1 MTCRCRSQHPGSE
14 NRPACDPGDQP
25 RTPAPL
31 LSRVNQPRACGTHA
45 SCSLSAAVDVIH
57 PSIIKYLSY
66 SIIRLEGIFR
76 GFLGV
81 PGKYLSVFFVQMS
94 REGGFYD
101 LLYGNPARRMWGL
114 ELLVSSH
121 ERQIRI
127 REEQRGEQGLVTL
140 CRGSPAQPTE
150 ESPLL
155 KKVTDGPCVCHPL
168 CPSSCSRW
176 TEIPSFQGSVPS
188 PDRLPPPAARPARLL
203 ALP

>member
-1 MTCRCRSQHPGSE
+1 MTCRCLSQHPGSE

-140 CRGSPAQPTE
+140 VSGFSGPAHRR
-150 ESPLL
+150 
-155 KKVTDGPCVCHPL
+155 VTSAKEGDRWPL
-168 CPSSCSRW
+168 C
-176 TEIPSFQGSVPS
+176 
-188 PDRLPPPAARPARLL
+188 LPPVVSIILFPVDRDPIISGQCPLS
-203 ALP
+203 